1 MFPQF
6 RLKALILQKI
16 SECTT
21 FKAPFFQ
28 DSIPQAPA
36 YTVLTKMFENTV
48 ECTQRVL

>member
-6 RLKALILQKI
+6 RLKVLILQKI

-36 YTVLTKMFENTV
+36 FTHKNVREYCGVYTACTV
-48 ECTQRVL
+48 V